1 MFKWT
6 VRKEFSQGL
15 VGDMFLVKMLLVM
28 HELFTLAHR
37 SAQAFHGLQEIA
49 VSNLISDESLIQPV
63 KRFCADFIR
72 LQLIGLQPESVVV
85 VICSAMEEILGVNLT
100 ELVEQREIG
109 AESRVSLADVCTSV
123 ASAESQRPMSVL
135 NELESCWK
143 NKEMFNLAKR
153 EKDAAQ
159 AYFQQLQLKM
169 TVHAWI
175 NDFSQTGT

>member
-1 MFKWT
+1 
-6 VRKEFSQGL
+6 VRKELSQDL

-37 SAQAFHGLQEIA
+37 SAQAFHGFQEIA
-49 VSNLISDESLIQPV
+49 VSNLISDENLIQPV

-85 VICSAMEEILGVNLT
+85 VICSAMEEVLGVNLT

-123 ASAESQRPMSVL
+123 ASAESQRPTAVL

-143 NKEMFNLAKR
+143 IKETFNLAKR

-159 AYFQQLQLKM
+159 AYYQQLQLKM

-175 NDFSQTGT
+175 NDFPQTGMCL